1 MIAALLLLA
10 GCGGSPQPGAKPH
23 FKVGKPYQ
31 VNGEWYHPQMVDSF
45 REVGTA
51 SWYGPN
57 FHGKLTA
64 NGEIYNMHGMTAAH
78 PTLPLPCLVEVT
90 NLENGRKVIVR
101 VNDRGPFAKERVID
115 MSRRAAWELGFID
128 QGTAEVEVVFLGIAD
143 VYADAP
149 PSGRRGRARLA
160 SLR

>member
-1 MIAALLLLA
+1 
-10 GCGGSPQPGAKPH
+10 
-23 FKVGKPYQ
+23 
-31 VNGEWYHPQMVDSF
+31 
-45 REVGTA
+45 
-51 SWYGPN
+51 
-57 FHGKLTA
+57 
-64 NGEIYNMHGMTAAH
+64 MTENE
-78 PTLPLPCLVEVT
+78 TLPLPCLVEVT